1 MRLYI
6 ASVLLYLIFV
16 FTIIIIYSI
25 CGLMF
30 ESSLVRNKKK
40 SGIHWKVTG
49 RFMDVN

>member
-1 MRLYI
+1 
-6 ASVLLYLIFV
+6 VLLYLIFV
-16 FTIIIIYSI
+16 FTIIIIYSL

-40 SGIHWKVTG
+40 KVSGIHWKVTG